1 MHITNSAIE
10 ALKIW
15 IQNLPPKLEA
25 AHWNFPEGYPN
36 GTCHSVVAEMKGP
49 SIAEKIA
56 KRLEYIAI
64 GFQFSTKQNFVCLM
78 GKCEHRP

>member
-1 MHITNSAIE
+1 MYSTNSAIE

-25 AHWNFPEGYPN
+25 AHWNFPEGNPN

-56 KRLEYIAI
+56 KRLEYSYRISI
-64 GFQFSTKQNFVCLM
+64 FNKTKFCLFN
-78 GKCEHRP
+78 GKM